1 MPCQIAHLPSTAVD
15 MMRLLNCFGVS
26 LCILYWTWFGQFDS
40 VFSPGVMFGHA
51 LAAAISVITFVF
63 RLKTASG
70 SFFFSHVLYILGT
83 ILNFTP

>member
-1 MPCQIAHLPSTAVD
+1 MIRLLGVALPGQFDSVFAKIPRQVAHLPRTAVD

-51 LAAAISVITFVF
+51 LAAAVSVITFVF
-63 RLKTASG
+63 SA
-70 SFFFSHVLYILGT
+70 
-83 ILNFTP
+83 